1 MPVPLSNGARRII
14 DSNKNFA
21 HVATIMPDGSPQVSP
36 VWVYRDG
43 DHVMISTGVDRQ
55 KTRNLKRD
63 NRVALSI
70 ADHDQP
76 FPPVQI
82 RGRVVE
88 IITGEPAVE
97 GFVEVTKKYTGA
109 EPANRPPAAERVVYR
124 IEADSVVAP
133 NE

>member
-1 MPVPLSNGARRII
+1 MGVPLSEGARRIL
-14 DSNKNFA
+14 DKKNFA
-21 HVATIMPDGSPQVSP
+21 HVATLMKDGSPQVSP
-36 VWVYRDG
+36 VWVYRHG
-43 DHVMISTGVDRQ
+43 DDVMISTGVDRQ

-63 NRVALSI
+63 PRVALSI
-70 ADHDQP
+70 ADIDQP
-76 FPPVQI
+76 FPPLQI

-88 IITGEPAVE
+88 IITDEPAVD

-133 NE
+133 EK

>member
-1 MPVPLSNGARRII
+1 MGVPLSEGARRII
-14 DSNKNFA
+14 DKKNFA
-21 HVATIMPDGSPQVSP
+21 HVATIMKDGSPQVSP
-36 VWVYRDG
+36 VWVYRHG
-43 DHVMISTGVDRQ
+43 DDVMISTGVDRQ

-63 NRVALSI
+63 PRVALSI
-70 ADHDQP
+70 ADVDQP

-97 GFVEVTKKYTGA
+97 GFVEVTKKYTGS
-109 EPANRPPAAERVVYR
+109 EPAQRPPAAERVVYR

-133 NE
+133 EK

>member
-1 MPVPLSNGARRII
+1 MGVPLSDGAKRIL
-14 DSNKNFA
+14 DKKNFA

-43 DHVMISTGVDRQ
+43 DHVLISTGLARQ
-55 KTRNLKRD
+55 KTYNLKRD

-70 ADHDQP
+70 SDLDQP
-76 FPPVQI
+76 FPPLQI

-88 IITGEPAVE
+88 LITGEPAVE

-109 EPANRPPAAERVVYR
+109 EPAQRPPAAERVVYR